1 MCNTN
6 FVNPNSHGKP
16 HLTLVGNTE
25 LAWLSS
31 PLNHPGP
38 QEPDPAVIQFFTIA
52 LMNRLFIPKNN
63 SIVGLLDVGVSSNNY
78 DELFKWVLK
87 QCRRDHFAALE
98 RKLQI
103 LERKFKKTVAQFPE
117 D

>member
-1 MCNTN
+1 MRNTN

-16 HLTLVGNTE
+16 HLTLVANTE

-31 PLNHPGP
+31 PMSHPGP
-38 QEPDPAVIQFFTIA
+38 QELDPEVIRFLTIA

-78 DELFKWVLK
+78 DELFKWVLT
-87 QCRRDHFAALE
+87 QCRQIHLTAPE
-98 RKLQI
+98 RKLQT
-103 LERKFKKTVAQFPE
+103 LESKFKTTVAQFPE